1 MHMHMPHM
9 HMHMPHMHMHMHMHA
24 HTRRLDHVMH
34 TFASISGPLVGY
46 PLPSSS
52 SIVKSGMW
60 FMANIVKDVTLAQ
73 LCLADSDEPAD
84 SLVGQISADQYPDG
98 APRFRHVLLVGS
110 QQDKYVPLY
119 SSLLH
124 MPAAVAA
131 SSDRRAPLLRRLVEG
146 SLASVASSNLI
157 RVDVHFRDPPKY
169 FSLDQV
175 AGRAVH
181 TKFLENTEFLR
192 LFAARYA
199 HCFES

>member
-1 MHMHMPHM
+1 
-9 HMHMPHMHMHMHMHA
+9 
-24 HTRRLDHVMH
+24 MH

-73 LCLADSDEPAD
+73 LCLADADEPAD
-84 SLVGQISADQYPDG
+84 SLVGQISADQHPDG
-98 APRFRHVLLVGS
+98 GPRFRHVLLVGS

-131 SSDRRAPLLRRLVEG
+131 SSDRRAPLLRTLVEG
-146 SLASVASSNLI
+146 SLASMASSNLI

>member
-1 MHMHMPHM
+1 MHTLPLTLT
-9 HMHMPHMHMHMHMHA
+9 
-24 HTRRLDHVMH
+24 HTPSLTLSLTLSVALSRLDPVMH

-60 FMANIVKDVTLAQ
+60 FMANVVKDVTLAQ
-73 LCLADSDEPAD
+73 LCLADAPEPRD
-84 SLVGQISADQYPDG
+84 SLVGQISAPDG
-98 APRFRHVLLVGS
+98 LPCFKHVLLVGS

-124 MPAAVAA
+124 MPAALAA

-146 SLASVASSNLI
+146 SLDSMASSNLI

>member
-1 MHMHMPHM
+1 
-9 HMHMPHMHMHMHMHA
+9 
-24 HTRRLDHVMH
+24 MH

-60 FMANIVKDVTLAQ
+60 FMANVVKDVTLAQ
-73 LCLADSDEPAD
+73 LCLADADEPAD
-84 SLVGQISADQYPDG
+84 SLVGQISAPAGVD

-124 MPAAVAA
+124 MPAAAAA
-131 SSDRRAPLLRRLVEG
+131 SSDRRASLLRRLVEG
-146 SLASVASSNLI
+146 SLASMASSRLI
-157 RVDVHFRDPPKY
+157 RVDVHFNDPPKY

-175 AGRAVH
+175 AGRAAH
-181 TKFLENTEFLR
+181 TKFLENVEFLR

-199 HCFES
+199 HCFEG

>member
-1 MHMHMPHM
+1 MHTLPLTLT
-9 HMHMPHMHMHMHMHA
+9 
-24 HTRRLDHVMH
+24 HTPSLTLSLTLSVALSRLDPVMH

-60 FMANIVKDVTLAQ
+60 FMANVVKDVTLAQ
-73 LCLADSDEPAD
+73 LCLTDSDEPAD
-84 SLVGQISADQYPDG
+84 SLVGQITQPEG

-124 MPAAVAA
+124 LPPAMAA
-131 SSDRRAPLLRRLVEG
+131 SADRRALLLRGLVE
-146 SLASVASSNLI
+146 STLASMATSNLI
-157 RVDVHFRDPPKY
+157 RVDVHFRDKPKY
-169 FSLDQV
+169 FSLDQF

-181 TKFLENTEFLR
+181 TKFLENVEFLR

-199 HCFES
+199 HCFEA

>member
-1 MHMHMPHM
+1 MHTLPL
-9 HMHMPHMHMHMHMHA
+9 
-24 HTRRLDHVMH
+24 TLTLTLTLSLSLSLSLTLSRLDPVMH

-60 FMANIVKDVTLAQ
+60 FMANVVKDVTLAQ
-73 LCLADSDEPAD
+73 LCLADCDEPAE
-84 SLVGQISADQYPDG
+84 SLVGQITQPEG

-124 MPAAVAA
+124 MPAALAA

-146 SLASVASSNLI
+146 SLDSMAASNLI